1 MQCIDRIAD
10 LRRAVKAARQDGR
23 KIGLVPTMGALHR
36 GHAALIAQA
45 AEDSCFTVVSIF
57 INPAQFGPNEDL
69 DLYPRTL
76 ERDLQVAAEAG
87 ADLVFAPVA
96 AEIYP
101 SGFNTWVEV
110 GGSLTDCLCG
120 AFRPGHF
127 RGVATIVLKLF
138 NMTDPDQA
146 YFGEKDYQ
154 QLQVVRRFVQDL
166 NLPLKIMPLPT
177 VREADGLAMSSRN
190 KYLSPEERSVAPWL
204 YKALRAAAEAAT
216 SGEGDIHAIRCHALE
231 IIASQ
236 PALQLEY
243 LEIVDS
249 ESLQP
254 LHELCPGAVMLAAAR
269 LGNTRLI
276 DNIKLI

>member
-1 MQCIDRIAD
+1 
-10 LRRAVKAARQDGR
+10 
-23 KIGLVPTMGALHR
+23 
-36 GHAALIAQA
+36 IAQA

-166 NLPLKIMPLPT
+166 NLPLKIMPVPT